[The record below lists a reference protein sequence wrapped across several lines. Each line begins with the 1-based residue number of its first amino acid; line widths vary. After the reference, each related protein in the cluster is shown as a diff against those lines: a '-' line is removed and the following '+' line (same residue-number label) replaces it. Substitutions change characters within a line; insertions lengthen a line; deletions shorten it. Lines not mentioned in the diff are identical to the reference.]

1 MERRRVPLPSLSSSL
16 EKELSTP
23 QDDTEKLLAQ
33 EFDDAEYDDA
43 TAASLGGLSKASK
56 LSKNAPGFL
65 LLQVNLM
72 VGKLLID
79 RENGKLAKSGFLD
92 RTARAFGMNGLYA
105 LVLSVVLVAR
115 RSFLHKMF
123 GLSGERAARYHVLT
137 GQFGAVMLILH
148 GVLYVLVWY
157 MQGKVINMLL
167 PCLEETCTPK
177 QQYGSSRNFF
187 GLVALVPLLVVV
199 LSSLEWVRRRY
210 FRRFIVLHCLSVV
223 FVAFTALHYYPT
235 TFWLIPAFVLY
246 AIYRMVSVFGRGQA
260 SVVSATALSD
270 KVFQLELRRLAS
282 GGSDFVSG
290 QYVYIKVDAIGKN
303 EWHPFT
309 ISSSPLRNRHSF
321 VLDAKVQG
329 SFTSQLLSLMKTQQ
343 LHTVHVD
350 GYYGSKIKLA
360 PHMVFVA
367 GGSGMTP
374 FLSLLDHLRALA
386 DAGDRDDMS
395 MLDAQELPQTLW
407 VIWTCRDMELLEAH
421 AELLD
426 AVNRCSRW
434 KCSVWLHLTHTGHGA
449 DNDDDDDETEP
460 DDSSDDASPRI
471 QRFYPTSLQRHAF
484 VGHNDMLGLPLFVG
498 TVLGCALLM
507 AWVYHLEGLTARSFV
522 RRSLLLG
529 AGAVGSVLGASLVL
543 FLVQRLRARKSDDSR
558 EGALGVA
565 LGEMEVAGL
574 GVSSPV
580 PPATPRAFP
589 TPAQSLLSRSF
600 LIEKERPDLGARL
613 RNVHSE
619 IRENYGMKANVALL
633 VSGPAELQADALL
646 QARELQAPMFQM
658 HQKSF
663 LL

>member
-386 DAGDRDDMS
+386 DAG
-395 MLDAQELPQTLW
+395 
-407 VIWTCRDMELLEAH
+407 
-421 AELLD
+421 
-426 AVNRCSRW
+426 
-434 KCSVWLHLTHTGHGA
+434 
-449 DNDDDDDETEP
+449 
-460 DDSSDDASPRI
+460 
-471 QRFYPTSLQRHAF
+471 
-484 VGHNDMLGLPLFVG
+484 
-498 TVLGCALLM
+498 
-507 AWVYHLEGLTARSFV
+507 
-522 RRSLLLG
+522 

-574 GVSSPV
+574 GVSSPA

>member
-16 EKELSTP
+16 EKKLSTP

-43 TAASLGGLSKASK
+43 TAASLGGLSKTSK

-65 LLQVNLM
+65 LLQVNLV

-187 GLVALVPLLVVV
+187 GLVALVPLIVVV

-270 KVFQLELRRLAS
+270 KVFQLELRRSAS
-282 GGSDFVSG
+282 GGSDFVPG

-395 MLDAQELPQTLW
+395 MLDAQELPQTLTHSQ
-407 VIWTCRDMELLEAH
+407 IICEAI
-421 AELLD
+421 
-426 AVNRCSRW
+426 
-434 KCSVWLHLTHTGHGA
+434 TT
-449 DNDDDDDETEP
+449 T
-460 DDSSDDASPRI
+460 
-471 QRFYPTSLQRHAF
+471 
-484 VGHNDMLGLPLFVG
+484 
-498 TVLGCALLM
+498 
-507 AWVYHLEGLTARSFV
+507 
-522 RRSLLLG
+522 
-529 AGAVGSVLGASLVL
+529 
-543 FLVQRLRARKSDDSR
+543 SR

-574 GVSSPV
+574 GVSSPA

-589 TPAQSLLSRSF
+589 TPAQSLLNRSF

-633 VSGPAELQADALL
+633 VSGPAELQADALV
-646 QARELQAPMFQM
+646 QARELQAPTFQM

>member
-1 MERRRVPLPSLSSSL
+1 MSDMERRRVPLPSLSSSL

-43 TAASLGGLSKASK
+43 TAASLG
-56 LSKNAPGFL
+56 GFL

-148 GVLYVLVWY
+148 GVL
-157 MQGKVINMLL
+157 
-167 PCLEETCTPK
+167 
-177 QQYGSSRNFF
+177 
-187 GLVALVPLLVVV
+187 
-199 LSSLEWVRRRY
+199 
-210 FRRFIVLHCLSVV
+210 VV

-395 MLDAQELPQTLW
+395 MLDAQELPQTL
-407 VIWTCRDMELLEAH
+407 
-421 AELLD
+421 
-426 AVNRCSRW
+426 
-434 KCSVWLHLTHTGHGA
+434 VWLHLTHTGHGA

-484 VGHNDMLGLPLFVG
+484 VGHNDMLGLPLF
-498 TVLGCALLM
+498 
-507 AWVYHLEGLTARSFV
+507 
-522 RRSLLLG
+522 
-529 AGAVGSVLGASLVL
+529 
-543 FLVQRLRARKSDDSR
+543 RLRARKSDDSR